1 MNEELHGVFTSF
13 CSFGSS
19 RSLNGSLSSLED
31 PTMDGAKWAKF
42 CRDSGIISKQITTTD
57 VDIFFN
63 KVKGKTARRI
73 DFKEFREALRLIAE
87 KRYGA
92 SKSPTEA
99 YTLLVRE
106 IINKDTRPIA
116 QATVASNDPITQRM
130 TDHTKYTGSHK
141 LRFDESGKGLGLAGR
156 DQLPKTNELSKITN
170 REPSNIRGVPVSATE
185 GYSGRSS
192 LANTIK
198 RDSAATSSVERL
210 NATSTIKK
218 AANSSSKPASPY
230 TSASN
235 LASSK
240 KPSNGSGSVFDR
252 LTDHSTYTGSHK
264 HRFNE
269 DGSGRGLAGRDAI
282 SKGSGSQTVY
292 RGGNVHSISQILRS

>member
-1 MNEELHGVFTSF
+1 MLPIGHLSVKTRLFEL
-13 CSFGSS
+13 
-19 RSLNGSLSSLED
+19 
-31 PTMDGAKWAKF
+31 GAKWAKF
-42 CRDSGIISKQITTTD
+42 CRDSGIISKHITTTD

-63 KVKGKTARRI
+63 KVKGKTSRRI

-106 IINKDTRPIA
+106 IINKDTRPVA
-116 QATVASNDPITQRM
+116 QATIASNDPITQRM

-170 REPSNIRGVPVSATE
+170 REPSDIRGVPVSATE
-185 GYSGRSS
+185 SYSGRSS
-192 LANTIK
+192 LANNIKQDHASTIVVSSE
-198 RDSAATSSVERL
+198 RRNTAATV
-210 NATSTIKK
+210 KK
-218 AANSSSKPASPY
+218 AETAKPTSPYGSSSNLSSSKKAG
-230 TSASN
+230 
-235 LASSK
+235 
-240 KPSNGSGSVFDR
+240 NGSNGSVFDR
-252 LTDHSTYTGSHK
+252 LTDHSAYTGSHK

-269 DGSGRGLAGRDAI
+269 DGTGKGLAGREAV
-282 SKGSGSQTVY
+282 SKGSGSQTIY